1 MLADPEARRAVITEL
16 ALRLGDRL
24 GRTGV
29 MKCMYLLQTLAGLK
43 LGYQFRLYTYGPYDG
58 QVLDDLSVAEALGAV
73 RSKAF
78 EWQGG
83 TGYVI
88 TAGPSAQVALN
99 RARRYLDSA
108 DQAIDW
114 VVDKFGSRAATELE
128 LATTI
133 IFVDQ
138 ASHRSDEKIS
148 TSELVRRVHDI
159 KPHHILDKVEGVIAE
174 LNRDGFL
181 KSLRHPERGASRGR
195 AQLGLRSQS

>member
-1 MLADPEARRAVITEL
+1 MLTDPEARRAVIIEL
-16 ALRLGDRL
+16 AVRLSDRL

-58 QVLDDLSVAEALGAV
+58 QVLDDLCVAEALGAV

-78 EWQGG
+78 DWQGG

-88 TAGPSAQVALN
+88 TAGPSSEAALT

-108 DQAIDW
+108 SKAIDW
-114 VVDKFGSRAATELE
+114 VVNKFGSQPASELE
-128 LATTI
+128 LASTV

-138 ASHRSDEKIS
+138 AFHGSGEKIS
-148 TSELVRRVHDI
+148 TAELARRVHDI
-159 KPHHILDKVEGVIAE
+159 KPHHGLDKIQSVIAE
-174 LNRDGFL
+174 LNGEGFL
-181 KSLRHPERGASRGR
+181 KSLRR
-195 AQLGLRSQS
+195 RS

>member
-1 MLADPEARRAVITEL
+1 MLTDPEARRAVIIEL
-16 ALRLGDRL
+16 AVRLSDRL

-78 EWQGG
+78 DWQGG

-88 TAGPSAQVALN
+88 TAGPSSEAALT

-108 DQAIDW
+108 SKAIDW
-114 VVDKFGSRAATELE
+114 VVNKFGS
-128 LATTI
+128 
-133 IFVDQ
+133 Q
-138 ASHRSDEKIS
+138 HRLFARCKKEPAWFGHLVFTPVVILVGLLLLFS
-148 TSELVRRVHDI
+148 TSAGFFLV
-159 KPHHILDKVEGVIAE
+159 
-174 LNRDGFL
+174 
-181 KSLRHPERGASRGR
+181 
-195 AQLGLRSQS
+195 QT